1 MINCCRFLNNTII
14 LPLLYPRSL
23 IHYNFQK
30 KRPQGVKP
38 VSQAHRNESELELL
52 QQKLPVWLA
61 ASKEQCMEGK
71 VASYIPELS
80 KAPQEA
86 LGIHV
91 IDQGGRSVTA
101 GDCGLTFTMQSI
113 SKVFTLLLALMDNG
127 EDVVFDKVGME
138 PTGDNFNS
146 MLKLELV
153 QPGIPFNPLIN
164 AGAIAISSLIAGGS
178 SVEKSERTLQFF
190 RKLARNDSLTY
201 DMAVYHSEAES
212 ADLNR
217 SMAYFLKDNG
227 VLKGKV
233 DDVLDV
239 YFRHCSIGVT
249 CADLARMALVLAFN
263 GTDPITGVNL
273 VPRRY
278 VQIAKTF
285 MVTCGMYNASGEFA
299 IEVGLPA
306 KSGVAG
312 GILTMVPGR
321 YGIGVVG
328 PSLNPKGNSIAG
340 VHLLES
346 LSKEMDWSLF

>member
-1 MINCCRFLNNTII
+1 MPTRNTPIDEFDIIKQRINGWVESSKLCCKN
-14 LPLLYPRSL
+14 
-23 IHYNFQK
+23 
-30 KRPQGVKP
+30 
-38 VSQAHRNESELELL
+38 
-52 QQKLPVWLA
+52 
-61 ASKEQCMEGK
+61 GK

-80 KAPQEA
+80 KAPHEA
-86 LGIHV
+86 IGIQLLNARGE
-91 IDQGGRSVTA
+91 IAAA

-164 AGAIAISSLIAGGS
+164 AGAIVISSLIAGGS
-178 SVEKSERTLQFF
+178 AEEKSERVLQFF
-190 RKLARNDSLTY
+190 RKLSNNDTLNY
-201 DMAVYHSEAES
+201 DLAVYRSEAES

-239 YFRHCSIGVT
+239 YFRHCSIGVN
-249 CADLARMALVLAFN
+249 CADLARMALVLAFD
-263 GTDPITGVNL
+263 GTDPISGVNL

-312 GILTMVPGR
+312 GILTLVPGK

-328 PSLNPKGNSIAG
+328 PALNPKGNSIAG
-340 VHLLES
+340 VHLLETI
-346 LSKEMDWSLF
+346 SKEMDWSLF

>member
-1 MINCCRFLNNTII
+1 MRNSNHAIEEIDTLKNR
-14 LPLLYPRSL
+14 LPEW
-23 IHYNFQK
+23 
-30 KRPQGVKP
+30 V
-38 VSQAHRNESELELL
+38 
-52 QQKLPVWLA
+52 A
-61 ASKEQCMEGK
+61 ASKARSADGK

-80 KAPQEA
+80 KAPQHA
-86 LGIHV
+86 LGIH
-91 IDQGGRSVTA
+91 IIIAKGDSVTA
-101 GDCGLTFTMQSI
+101 GDCGLSFTMQSI

-127 EDVVFDKVGME
+127 EEVVFDKVGME

-164 AGAIAISSLIAGGS
+164 AGAIAISSLIDGGS
-178 SVEKSERTLQFF
+178 PEEKADRILRFFRLLSGNEQLQFD
-190 RKLARNDSLTY
+190 L
-201 DMAVYHSEAES
+201 AVYRSEAET

-227 VLKGKV
+227 VLSGLV
-233 DDVLDV
+233 NDVLDV
-239 YFRHCSIGVT
+239 YFRHCSIQVQ
-249 CADLARMALVLAFN
+249 CADLARMALVLAYN
-263 GTDPITGVNL
+263 GTDPITGASL

-321 YGIGVVG
+321 YGIGVIG
-328 PSLNPKGNSIAG
+328 PALNPKGNSMAG
-340 VHLLES
+340 VHLLET
-346 LSKEMDWSLF
+346 LSKELDWSLF